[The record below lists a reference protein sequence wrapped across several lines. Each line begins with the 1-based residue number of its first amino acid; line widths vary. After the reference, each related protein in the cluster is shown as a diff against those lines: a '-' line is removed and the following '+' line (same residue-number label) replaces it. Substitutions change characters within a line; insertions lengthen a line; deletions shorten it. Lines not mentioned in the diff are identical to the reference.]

1 MPAFIHDRAQHI
13 LAKNPKM
20 DKSQAFAIATQQ
32 SHALGK
38 SPKDYGTSEG
48 KSKAKVKYDKP
59 KQYKK
64 GANPGNLKT
73 PKLESRKK
81 EAELI
86 FDAFRD
92 ELEYISKEGG
102 LKELLLTEIPGTK
115 PWIIGNVQKATR
127 MGTPGKRALKLK
139 RRVGNGSGSAGT
151 ARGMVYDVSRQ
162 AAEMGL

>member
-38 SPKDYGTSEG
+38 SPKGYGTSEG
-48 KSKAKVKYDKP
+48 KSKAKKKYSSPD
-59 KQYKK
+59 QYKK
-64 GANPGNLKT
+64 GANPGNLET
-73 PKLESRKK
+73 PKLEPRNK
-81 EAELI
+81 EAALI
-86 FDAFRD
+86 LAAFND
-92 ELEYISKEGG
+92 ELEQITKEGG

-127 MGTPGKRALKLK
+127 MGKSSKKALKLK
-139 RRVGNGSGSAGT
+139 RRSGGDPT
-151 ARGMVYDVSRQ
+151 QARGGVYDVSQQ
-162 AAEMGL
+162 ARAMGL

>member
-38 SPKDYGTSEG
+38 SPKGYGTSKG
-48 KSKAKVKYDKP
+48 KSKAKKKYDKP

-92 ELEYISKEGG
+92 ELEYLSKEGG

-127 MGTPGKRALKLK
+127 GMGEAPKKVLKLK
-139 RRVGNGSGSAGT
+139 Q
-151 ARGMVYDVSRQ
+151 RGGGGGATRGGVYDLSRQ